1 MGSFM
6 ESGQCMEEVPGA
18 TITRDLCLQ
27 SHEQI
32 TNHIQSLAKKTSI
45 HHVFI
50 ASDVDPRLSYIKKKL
65 GTAVSIILDGAYLIC
80 MISDSSASGRQSC
93 FIDTYLQL
101 SNPHSFHVVH
111 MH

>member
-32 TNHIQSLAKKTSI
+32 TKHIQSLTKKTGI

-65 GTAVSIILDGAYLIC
+65 GTAVSIY
-80 MISDSSASGRQSC
+80 
-93 FIDTYLQL
+93 F
-101 SNPHSFHVVH
+101 
-111 MH
+111 